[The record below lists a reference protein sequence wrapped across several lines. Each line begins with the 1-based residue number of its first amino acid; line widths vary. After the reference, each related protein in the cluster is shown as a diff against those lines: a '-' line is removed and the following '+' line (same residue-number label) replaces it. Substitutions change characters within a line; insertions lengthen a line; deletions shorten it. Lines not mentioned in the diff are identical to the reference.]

1 MSALIGNIETAR
13 GKAIKG
19 PGLKAPGVVILQFL
33 LIFVFEAIE
42 YSVTKVGLFTG
53 LALLVSW
60 AGGAILGRKGT
71 SYVNAINPPI
81 AFLISTLFIYST
93 IGGAGIKVTKI
104 GLDLVNALSGVAPY
118 LIIGSI
124 IAWFAHFLIARNEK
138 QN

>member
-1 MSALIGNIETAR
+1 MSALIGNIESAR

-19 PGLKAPGVVILQFL
+19 PGLKAAGVVVLQFL
-33 LIFVFEAIE
+33 LIFIFEAIE
-42 YSVTKVGLFTG
+42 YSLTKVGLFTG
-53 LALLVSW
+53 LALLISW

-93 IGGAGIKVTKI
+93 IGGVGIKVTKI

-124 IAWFAHFLIARNEK
+124 IAWFAHFLIARSEK